1 MLNSI
6 FDELPNTQPLDA
18 ADLQAVL
25 LQQIDSTRQKMKL
38 AENLF
43 DLSNDDALTD
53 ACIYQMK
60 ALSSYYRYLMAE
72 VRRCGSSRQPA
83 EKASAKRQVMKAAG
97 LL

>member
-6 FDELPNTQPLDA
+6 FDELPNTQTIDVT
-18 ADLQAVL
+18 DQQAVL

-43 DLSNDDALTD
+43 DMSTNDALTD

-60 ALSSYYRYLMAE
+60 ALGSYYRYLMDE
-72 VRRCGSSRQPA
+72 VRRCGGSRQPA
-83 EKASAKRQVMKAAG
+83 EKHPVLGQTLKAAG